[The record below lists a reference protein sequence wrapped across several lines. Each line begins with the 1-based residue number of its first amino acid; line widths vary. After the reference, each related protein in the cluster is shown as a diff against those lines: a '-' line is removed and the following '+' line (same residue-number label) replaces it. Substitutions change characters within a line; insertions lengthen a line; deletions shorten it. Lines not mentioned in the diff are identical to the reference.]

1 MVICLKYRSKEMPAK
16 FTSPP
21 DRDQFNA
28 LVWDIVRQVPP
39 GRVATY
45 GQIAALIPPP
55 GGMTPRDYEAW
66 GARWVGGAMAAC
78 PDDVPWQRV
87 INSQG
92 KISLRKGGGH
102 LRQRELLEVEGV
114 IFDEKERVDL
124 HRFGWAGLSEDW
136 LESRGL
142 IEPRG
147 GE

>member
-1 MVICLKYRSKEMPAK
+1 
-16 FTSPP
+16 
-21 DRDQFNA
+21 
-28 LVWDIVRQVPP
+28 
-39 GRVATY
+39 
-45 GQIAALIPPP
+45 
-55 GGMTPRDYEAW
+55 
-66 GARWVGGAMAAC
+66 
-78 PDDVPWQRV
+78 V

-92 KISLRKGGGH
+92 KISLRKGGGP

-124 HRFGWAGLSEDW
+124 HHFGWAGLSEDW